1 MEYGKAKL
9 NLMRNFCTAMMNLH
23 YKSPLLLVF
32 LWTEFQF
39 TENNSHIFS
48 IKMQFS
54 TENKTK
60 MKLDIRS
67 RKDKSFLAGDIK
79 RQTSRSERVLSNVQ
93 EDAQSGTSLGL
104 PVHNGT
110 LFLYAQVQLYTAIPS
125 KIDTKISYFN
135 VLSNLIYFQDFFL
148 IACLFFF
155 LFQFF
160 FFWRG
165 GVVVVVLFGFFRKN
179 FNFLHRNYLFSVYF
193 CYRFVYLY

>member
-9 NLMRNFCTAMMNLH
+9 NLMRNFCTAMMDLH

-54 TENKTK
+54 TKNKTK

-79 RQTSRSERVLSNVQ
+79 RQTSQSE
-93 EDAQSGTSLGL
+93 
-104 PVHNGT
+104 
-110 LFLYAQVQLYTAIPS
+110 
-125 KIDTKISYFN
+125 
-135 VLSNLIYFQDFFL
+135 
-148 IACLFFF
+148 
-155 LFQFF
+155 
-160 FFWRG
+160 
-165 GVVVVVLFGFFRKN
+165 
-179 FNFLHRNYLFSVYF
+179 
-193 CYRFVYLY
+193 

>member
-79 RQTSRSERVLSNVQ
+79 RQTSVVKCAGRLSVGYQFRVTSSQ
-93 EDAQSGTSLGL
+93 RDA
-104 PVHNGT
+104 
-110 LFLYAQVQLYTAIPS
+110 I
-125 KIDTKISYFN
+125 
-135 VLSNLIYFQDFFL
+135 LICIGSTIY
-148 IACLFFF
+148 
-155 LFQFF
+155 
-160 FFWRG
+160 G
-165 GVVVVVLFGFFRKN
+165 
-179 FNFLHRNYLFSVYF
+179 HSV
-193 CYRFVYLY
+193 

>member
-23 YKSPLLLVF
+23 CKSPLLLVF
-32 LWTEFQF
+32 LQSEFQF

-67 RKDKSFLAGDIK
+67 RKDKSFLAGNIK
-79 RQTSRSERVLSNVQ
+79 RQTSCLERVLSNVQ
-93 EDAQSGTSLGL
+93 EDPLSGTSLGL

-110 LFLYAQVQLYTAIPS
+110 PFLYAQVQLYMAIPS
-125 KIDTKISYFN
+125 KVDTKISNFN
-135 VLSNLIYFQDFFL
+135 VLSNFIQFQVLITCLFLSILFFFNFQFFAQKL
-148 IACLFFF
+148 FIKRLVCLFFEF
-155 LFQFF
+155 ITRSMSSFKLQ
-160 FFWRG
+160 
-165 GVVVVVLFGFFRKN
+165 
-179 FNFLHRNYLFSVYF
+179 
-193 CYRFVYLY
+193 

>member
-9 NLMRNFCTAMMNLH
+9 NLMRNFCTAMMDLH

-93 EDAQSGTSLGL
+93 EDSQSGTSLGL
-104 PVHNGT
+104 PVHSGT
-110 LFLYAQVQLYTAIPS
+110 LFLYA
-125 KIDTKISYFN
+125 
-135 VLSNLIYFQDFFL
+135 
-148 IACLFFF
+148 
-155 LFQFF
+155 
-160 FFWRG
+160 
-165 GVVVVVLFGFFRKN
+165 
-179 FNFLHRNYLFSVYF
+179 
-193 CYRFVYLY
+193 